1 MKELIVASTNQGKLK
16 EIKINDMQIS
26 HEINF
31 IWRKNS
37 VFSEYYQQLFT
48 LFQLQNTKVLL

>member
-37 VFSEYYQQLFT
+37 VFSEYYQQLFA